1 MNAILLRSLE
11 DMIEQNDNQLDGI
24 INNLPEETI
33 AEKEAKT
40 SVLDKLKV
48 PLEEKERKPKSL
60 CPDRELC

>member
-1 MNAILLRSLE
+1 MCSSDL
-11 DMIEQNDNQLDGI
+11 I
-24 INNLPEETI
+24 INNLSEETI

-48 PLEEKERKPKSL
+48 PLEEKERKPKLL